1 MAASAGAGRFGGGRA
16 GEGFNGGGLER
27 LPVFTLGGGGR
38 LARQTCV
45 TRLLA
50 ELAQRGVDGVFV
62 PGGGEA
68 SHHHLAQLSARYDLV
83 LVDGG
88 DGPEGAIVAR
98 GWAGDD
104 LLPPLPLPP
113 GQEGW
118 AGWVTALLEALG
130 RGMERTPLWAC
141 VLIGGKSSRMGRPKH
156 LLDASGGRTWLEI
169 TVTVLR
175 PLVDGLVLSGGG
187 ILPPALQETPRLLDL
202 PGVSGPLAGIVA
214 AMRWQ
219 PLVSWLV
226 VACDMPRLSAAA
238 VQWLLAGRRP
248 GCWGLVP
255 RAEGDGRLEPL
266 CAWYDFRA
274 AQLFEELV
282 HSGMWRLSAAASH
295 RRIAHPPIPA
305 PHALA
310 WANVN
315 TPEELERLAGALAED
330 QPASPREAP

>member
-1 MAASAGAGRFGGGRA
+1 MAAAGAGRFGGGRA
-16 GEGFNGGGLER
+16 GEGFTGGGLER
-27 LPVFTLGGGGR
+27 LPVFALSGGGSDE
-38 LARQTCV
+38 RQACAS
-45 TRLLA
+45 RLLA
-50 ELAQRGVDGVFV
+50 ELAQRGLDGLFV
-62 PGGGEA
+62 PGGET
-68 SHHHLAQLSARYDLV
+68 HHHLAQLSARCDLV

-88 DGPEGAIVAR
+88 DGPEGAMVAR

-118 AGWVTALLEALG
+118 ARWVTALLEALG

-141 VLIGGKSSRMGRPKH
+141 VLIGGRSSRMGRPKH
-156 LLDASGGRTWLEI
+156 LIDDRGGRTWLER

-175 PLVDGLVLSGGG
+175 PLVDGLVLAGGG
-187 ILPPALQETPRLLDL
+187 ALPPALQESPRLLDL
-202 PGVSGPLAGIVA
+202 PGVSGPLSGIVA

-226 VACDMPRLSAAA
+226 VACDMPQLSAEA
-238 VQWLLAGRRP
+238 VQWLLALRRP

-255 RAEGDGRLEPL
+255 RGEGDGRHEPL

-274 AQLFEELV
+274 AQLFEELIHGGV
-282 HSGMWRLSAAASH
+282 WRLAAAASH
-295 RRIAHPPIPA
+295 RRIAHPTIPA
-305 PHALA
+305 AHALA

-315 TPEELERLAGALAED
+315 TPEELARLAGASAQAGL
-330 QPASPREAP
+330 SSLREAP